1 MDTDDQVYQGG
12 FYSIVRY
19 YEKRQLSFENAED
32 ILPAPDSDLSCYFE
46 RVVTPPAVSPPRRKT
61 TDIFE
66 TNDGFRTQLAG
77 KPEALLLNAILIAIL
92 RRNTPP
98 HSALTLFLRLWA
110 EHGVHLVKDM
120 PVRWMISSATTF
132 GDHGA
137 TYTQRSCGMGLSV
150 LFDMIKLHESER
162 SYCGISGRRL
172 FKSEQSHKPHSIA
185 FGLNRYSFKG
195 GDLDK
200 NMLARLWK
208 LSETDDTI
216 RPLAQ
221 TMLRLVMTDT
231 RTVFARVQR
240 MKALRAER
248 RAGQHE

>member
-19 YEKRQLSFENAED
+19 CEKRQDSFDNATD
-32 ILPAPDSDLSCYFE
+32 ILPAPDSDLSGFFE
-46 RVVTPPAVSPPRRKT
+46 RVVTAPAIAPPRRKT
-61 TDIFE
+61 TDIYE
-66 TNDGFRTQLAG
+66 RNDGFRAQLAG
-77 KPEALLLNAILIAIL
+77 KSEALLLNAILIAIL
-92 RRNTPP
+92 RRTDPP
-98 HSALTLFLRLWA
+98 DSALTLFLRLWA
-110 EHGVHLVKDM
+110 EHGKHLVKDM

-132 GDHGA
+132 GEHGA
-137 TYTQRSCGMGLSV
+137 THAQRACGMGLSV
-150 LFDMIKLHESER
+150 LFDMIKLYESER

-172 FKSEQSHKPHSIA
+172 FKNQQSEKSHSIA

-208 LSETDDTI
+208 LSETDNTI

-221 TMLRLVMTDT
+221 KMLRLVMTDT

-240 MKALRAER
+240 MKALRVER
-248 RAGQHE
+248 RAGHQE